1 MTEHALVA
9 ADAVT
14 GGVLVGTGALAWWR
28 RPGSRVGLLLVLG
41 GLCWYAGSLLGV
53 LVFLHRG
60 PLVHLHVT
68 YPTGR
73 THRPAF
79 VAVVVLAYAAAVYD
93 GVVGSPWVTGG
104 LALMVGG
111 AAVHLYLTTSG
122 PARKAG
128 GPALAAALAFVAVL
142 ALSSANTLLD
152 LESDTALALG
162 YDAVVCAIAIGLT
175 ADLLFGRWTE
185 ATVADLV
192 SQLNPETDATGLQAA
207 LRRALDD
214 PDLVLGYW
222 VDERATY
229 VDDTGRT
236 LDLAAVED
244 QVVTEV
250 LDDDRRAAVL
260 VHSATVA
267 EDAALLEGAVAVAR
281 LSVGNARMRLEAD
294 ARARQLA
301 EARRRLVEVA
311 DEQRRALAEQL
322 AEGADRHLLAVA
334 DHLGAVPETDDP
346 AVRETLATLRAETDQ
361 ARREVRALLAGI
373 RPVSLESGGLP
384 VALAEL
390 GERAP
395 LAVDVHTDE
404 GRLSPAV
411 ESAVYFVCAEALT
424 NAAKHA
430 VAERMA
436 IDVRRHEDDVVVAV
450 TDDGCGGA
458 DPGGSGLR
466 GLADRVESL
475 GGTFVV
481 ADVAGGGTRLEA
493 RLPTTSGAP
502 R

>member
-1 MTEHALVA
+1 MSEHGLVV

-14 GGVLVGTGALAWWR
+14 GAVLVGSGALAWWR
-28 RPGSRVGLLLVLG
+28 RRSSRVGALLVLG

-93 GVVGSPWVTGG
+93 GIVGSPWVTGG

-111 AAVHLYLTTSG
+111 AAIHLYVTTSG

-128 GPALAAALAFVAVL
+128 GPALAAALAFVVVL
-142 ALSSANTLLD
+142 ALSSANALLD
-152 LESDTALALG
+152 LESDTALALA
-162 YDAVVCAIAIGLT
+162 YDGVVCAIAIGLT
-175 ADLLFGRWTE
+175 ADLLLGRWTE

-222 VDERATY
+222 VDERAAY
-229 VDDTGRT
+229 VDDAGRA
-236 LDLAAVED
+236 LDPAAVED

-250 LDDDRRAAVL
+250 RDEGRRAAVL

-281 LSVGNARMRLEAD
+281 LSVGNARMRFEAD
-294 ARARQLA
+294 GRARQLA

-311 DEQRRALAEQL
+311 DEQRRALAAEL
-322 AEGADRHLLAVA
+322 ADGADHHLVAVGRYLDDVAPTEEGALREMLTTLQA
-334 DHLGAVPETDDP
+334 ETGQ
-346 AVRETLATLRAETDQ
+346 ARLEVRE
-361 ARREVRALLAGI
+361 LLAGI
-373 RPVSLESGGLP
+373 RPLSLESGGLP

-390 GERAP
+390 ADRAP
-395 LAVDVHTDE
+395 LPVDVRTDD

-411 ESAVYFVCAEALT
+411 ESAAYFVCTEAIT

-430 VAERMA
+430 TAHRVA
-436 IDVRRHEDDVVVAV
+436 IDVRRREDEVVVVV
-450 TDDGCGGA
+450 TDDGRGGA

-475 GGTFVV
+475 GGSFTV
-481 ADVAGGGTRLEA
+481 ADGRTGGTRLEA
-493 RLPTTSGAP
+493 RLPAVTGSS